1 LHRALTTAYFSRM
14 MTPLRW
20 TRDALNLSQEDAASV
35 LGASEQTVRAVE
47 KGRLKFSLK
56 FASRLSALTGL
67 DVAWLMQREVAGDS
81 NPPPHAAAEVRKI
94 FSERQEHGTGFVPG
108 GELSENIGRALLF
121 RSYIFQSLILTELGY
136 AAAHHGGFFDEIQN
150 ANVKLLRRISNRR
163 TRARILQQSR
173 DLIDGGIEEVL
184 KYVTKEFQNLQNIAG
199 AVRQSTK
206 QTYPKTNSRG

>member
-1 LHRALTTAYFSRM
+1 

-20 TRDALNLSQEDAASV
+20 IRETLDLTQRDMGSV
-35 LGASEQTVRAVE
+35 LGASTQAIRAVE
-47 KGRLKFSLK
+47 AKRLKLSPR

-67 DVAWLMQREVAGDS
+67 DMTWLMQRELAGDS

-94 FSERQEHGTGFVPG
+94 FSERQEHGTGFAPG

-163 TRARILQQSR
+163 TRQRIHQQAN
-173 DLIDGGIEEVL
+173 DIIDGGIEEIL
-184 KYVTKEFQNLQNIAG
+184 KYVTKEFQNLQNIAD

-206 QTYPKTNSRG
+206 QTYPKKVAS